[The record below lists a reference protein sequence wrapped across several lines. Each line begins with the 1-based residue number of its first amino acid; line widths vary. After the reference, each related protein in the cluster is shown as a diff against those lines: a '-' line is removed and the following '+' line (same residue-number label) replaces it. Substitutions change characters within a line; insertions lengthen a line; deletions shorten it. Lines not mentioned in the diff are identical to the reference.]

1 MRGET
6 RSPFVLAQDPFP
18 VRQVPAGI
26 LVLFVFISILGLWF
40 GLAPINSAVV
50 SPGIVQ
56 VASHRKTIQHFEGGI
71 VDEILVR
78 NGDIVTRD
86 QPLVKLKSVYPAA
99 EMAQL
104 EAQQLELLAVV
115 GRLLAV
121 QDGATEITLPPEL
134 AARADEAAIQSILA
148 GQQQILDSFL
158 QLQKERLSVFEQN
171 VQQAEEEIN
180 GRRLQV
186 EAREIQRKLLKEELS
201 LLEKLFDQDLMSR
214 TRVLETSKELAEVE
228 GDIGEYQA
236 EIARIN
242 KNVLET
248 RLQINEMY
256 AAQMHQVTQQLREE
270 RAKLFE
276 ISQRLTAS
284 RDVLSRTTIVSPV
297 DGEVVNSQ
305 VYTTNGVIAPG
316 QPIMDIVPQD
326 DELVVQALI
335 EPNDIEEVRV
345 GMPADIRLT
354 TLTRRNRVPIEGVV
368 TVVSP
373 DRLVDAQSG
382 KPYYEARIEIASTAN
397 NSEAPVVRAGMGADV
412 FIRTGERTALEYLT
426 DPLLRN
432 FRLGFREK

>member
-1 MRGET
+1 M
-6 RSPFVLAQDPFP
+6 
-18 VRQVPAGI
+18 
-26 LVLFVFISILGLWF
+26 LVLFGFIIILGLWF
-40 GLAPINSAVV
+40 GLAPISSAII

-78 NGDIVTRD
+78 NGDIVTQD
-86 QPLVKLKSVYPAA
+86 QPLVKLKSIYPAA

-104 EAQQLELLAVV
+104 EGQQLESLAIV

-121 QDGATEITLPPEL
+121 QNGATEIVLSPEL
-134 AARADEAAIQSILA
+134 AARADEPNVQSIIA
-148 GQQQILDSFL
+148 GQQQILESFL

-171 VQQAEEEIN
+171 IQQAEEEIN
-180 GRRLQV
+180 GRRAQI
-186 EAREIQRKLLKEELS
+186 EAKELQRKLLKEEFS

-214 TRVLETSKELAEVE
+214 TRVLETHQDLAEVE

-316 QPIMDIVPQD
+316 QPIMDVVPVND
-326 DELVVQALI
+326 SLVVESRVRPEDIDVVRTGLEAQVRLTAYKRSNVPPVSGRVTHVSADQLTDPRNGEPYFASRVTVDADALAKI
-335 EPNDIEEVRV
+335 KGVKLQP
-345 GMPADIRLT
+345 GMPAEVMI
-354 TLTRRNRVPIEGVV
+354 V
-368 TVVSP
+368 
-373 DRLVDAQSG
+373 
-382 KPYYEARIEIASTAN
+382 
-397 NSEAPVVRAGMGADV
+397 
-412 FIRTGERTALEYLT
+412 TGERRAIDYFIA
-426 DPLLRN
+426 PLWDRM
-432 FRLGFREK
+432 RRAFREE